1 MSSYESFIALRHLK
15 NRRTKFLSAITTI
28 AILGV
33 FLGVMALTSVVAV
46 TGGFQRAFQE
56 RVLGI
61 NSHVLAIKN
70 RLDFHDYREVQEKL
84 GELEGVEA
92 TSPFILHEMIATHE
106 GKTSG
111 VLIKGVE
118 PDTLA
123 RVSDL
128 PEYVQQQG
136 GIEELNYER
145 FPEDGN
151 KQQPGILVG
160 STLADELG
168 IEPGDDLQVTSPLEN
183 LDPESWNAGQT
194 RPANEAF
201 NVVGTYRSGFHEYDS
216 RLVMVDYRSLQEFFD
231 QGDVVTGIDMRV
243 RDVFNV
249 GQVKQRIV
257 DLLDDQNFRILDWR
271 DLNHNLFTSLRLQR
285 AVLAILFC
293 FIVLVASFNIVC
305 TLIMIVLDKKKDIAI
320 LKSMGASRWGIMW
333 TFMYQGLM
341 IGAIGTINGILGGL
355 AVSFTIK
362 SLDFGLDP
370 SIYMIDHLPVDIRPM
385 EFLIVG
391 AVAMLISLAA
401 TIGPALWAARLNPVD
416 GLRYEG

>member
-1 MSSYESFIALRHLK
+1 MASYESFIALRHLK
-15 NRRTKFLSAITTI
+15 DRRTKFLSAITTI

-61 NSHVLAIKN
+61 NSHVLAIKYGI
-70 RLDFHDYREVQEKL
+70 DFHNYREIQKKL
-84 GELEGVEA
+84 EDVDGVKA
-92 TSPFILHEMIATHE
+92 TSPFILHEMIATHD
-106 GKTSG
+106 GRTNG
-111 VLIKGVE
+111 VLIKGIE

-128 PEYVQQQG
+128 PEYVQQDGVIQD
-136 GIEELNYER
+136 LTYER
-145 FPEDGN
+145 FPEDGE
-151 KQQPGILVG
+151 KGQPRILIG
-160 STLADELG
+160 TTLADKLDV
-168 IEPGDDLQVTSPLEN
+168 EPGDDLRVTSPLKS
-183 LDPESWNAGQT
+183 LDPDSWSAGKS
-194 RPANEAF
+194 RPAHETFKVA
-201 NVVGTYRSGFHEYDS
+201 GTYRSGFHEYDS
-216 RLVMVDYRSLQEFFD
+216 RLVMVDYRALQEFFD

-243 RDVFNV
+243 HDVFNV
-249 GQVKQRIV
+249 GEIKKQVV
-257 DLLDDQNFRILDWR
+257 EVLDEQKFRILDWR

-341 IGAIGTINGILGGL
+341 IGAIGTLNGILGGL
-355 AVSFTIK
+355 AISYSVK
-362 SLDFGLDP
+362 WLDFGLDP

-391 AVAMLISLAA
+391 VVAMVISLLA